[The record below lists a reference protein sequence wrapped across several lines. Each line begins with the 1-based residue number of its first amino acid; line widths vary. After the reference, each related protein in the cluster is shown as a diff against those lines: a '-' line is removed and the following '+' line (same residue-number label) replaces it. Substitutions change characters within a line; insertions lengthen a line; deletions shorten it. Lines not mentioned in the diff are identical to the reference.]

1 MKKFLFTIL
10 LMTYSFFLIGQEKE
24 DINLLVT
31 EDSWRKESF
40 RFPMPFAK
48 AVDFDGVAD
57 VRFAKGWE
65 DKNSPNFWAYAFGW
79 KIAIDEKLT
88 ETDIEKYMQLYF
100 DGLMNVVIKDK
111 SKVIPPTITLF
122 TSIESA
128 EGIDYKGKIRFYDA
142 FFTQEMMTLNVQGKY
157 RYCKELD
164 KSIYIFKL
172 SPQQLDSAVWVHI
185 NKTTL
190 RNDICNMED

>member
-1 MKKFLFTIL
+1 MKKILFTIL
-10 LMTYSFFLIGQEKE
+10 LMSYSFFLIGQEKE

-65 DKNSPNFWAYAFGW
+65 DKNSPNFWSYAFGW

-100 DGLMNVVIKDK
+100 DGLMNVVNKDK
-111 SKVIPPTITLF
+111 SKVVPPTITLF

-172 SPQQLDSAVWVHI
+172 SPQQLDSAVWMHI